1 VLSFLSQA
9 RRHQALKRRDFITL
23 LSGAVTW
30 PLAAQAQQPAMPV
43 IGYLGI
49 SSPEAFASR
58 LQAFRQGLSETGY
71 VEGRNVTID
80 YRWAENQFD
89 RLGALASDLVNHRPS
104 TIVAG
109 GSIAGALAVK
119 AATTTIPIV
128 FETGADPVATGL
140 VPSLSR
146 PGGNITGVTS
156 LNVEVNPK
164 RLELL
169 HELIPNARVVA
180 LLVNPASASITQPLL
195 PQMQAAAR
203 TLGLELHILQASRES
218 EIESAFARLVQL
230 GAGGLVVGSEP
241 LFNSRNAQLGTL
253 ALRYGV
259 PTISQS
265 REFADAGGLA
275 SYGGNV
281 TESHRLSG
289 HYAGRI
295 LKGEKPGD
303 LPVQQVTRVELIVN
317 LKSAKALGIDVP
329 RQLIARADEVIE

>member
-1 VLSFLSQA
+1 V
-9 RRHQALKRRDFITL
+9 RRREFITL
-23 LSGAVTW
+23 LGGAAAW
-30 PLAAQAQQPAMPV
+30 PRAARAQQPAMPV

-58 LQAFRQGLSETGY
+58 LQAFRQGLFETGY

-89 RLGALASDLVNHRPS
+89 QLGALASDLVNHRPS

-128 FETGADPVATGL
+128 FETGADPVSAGL

-156 LNVEVNPK
+156 LNVQVNPK

-203 TLGLELHILQASRES
+203 TLGLELHILQASGES
-218 EIESAFARLVQL
+218 EIETAFARFSQL

-241 LFNSRNAQLGTL
+241 FFNSRNAQLATL

-259 PTISQS
+259 PTIFQS

-281 TESHRLSG
+281 TESHS
-289 HYAGRI
+289 
-295 LKGEKPGD
+295 
-303 LPVQQVTRVELIVN
+303 
-317 LKSAKALGIDVP
+317 
-329 RQLIARADEVIE
+329 

>member
-1 VLSFLSQA
+1 M
-9 RRHQALKRRDFITL
+9 KRRAFITL
-23 LSGAVTW
+23 LGGA
-30 PLAAQAQQPAMPV
+30 LAWTRAAHGQQATPV

-49 SSPEAFASR
+49 SSPEPFASR
-58 LQAFRQGLSETGY
+58 LQAFRDGLSETGY
-71 VEGRNVTID
+71 VEGRKVTID

-89 RLGALASDLVNHRPS
+89 RLGALASDLVNRRPS
-104 TIVAG
+104 TIVAA
-109 GSIAGALAVK
+109 GSIAGALAAK

-128 FETGADPVATGL
+128 FETGADPVAAGL

-203 TLGLELHILQASRES
+203 TLGLELHTLQASGES
-218 EIESAFARLVQL
+218 ELESAFARFAQL
-230 GAGGLVVGSEP
+230 GADGLVVGSEP
-241 LFNSRNAQLGTL
+241 FFNSRNAQLATL

-259 PTISQS
+259 PTIFHS

-275 SYGGNV
+275 SYGGTV
-281 TESHRLSG
+281 TESDRLTG

-295 LKGEKPGD
+295 LKGEKPAN
-303 LPVQQVTRVELIVN
+303 LPVQQSTKVELIIN
-317 LKSAKALGIDVP
+317 LKTAKTLGITVP
-329 RQLIARADEVIE
+329 LPLSGRADEVIE

>member
-1 VLSFLSQA
+1 V
-9 RRHQALKRRDFITL
+9 KRREFTTL
-23 LSGAVTW
+23 LGGAVAAW
-30 PLAAQAQQPAMPV
+30 PLAARGQQVTPV

-49 SSPEAFASR
+49 SSPEPFASR
-58 LQAFRQGLSETGY
+58 LQAFRHGLSETGY

-89 RLGALASDLVNHRPS
+89 RLGALASDLVNHQPS
-104 TIVAG
+104 TIVAA

-128 FETGADPVATGL
+128 FETGADPIAAGL

-156 LNVEVNPK
+156 LNAEVNPK

-203 TLGLELHILQASRES
+203 TLGLELPILEASGES
-218 EIESAFARLVQL
+218 GLESAFARLAQL
-230 GAGGLVVGSEP
+230 GTDGLVVGSEP
-241 LFNSRNAQLGTL
+241 FFSSRSAQLATL

-259 PTISQS
+259 PTIFQS

-275 SYGGNV
+275 SYGGSV
-281 TESHRLSG
+281 TESHRLTG
-289 HYAGRI
+289 HYAGRTI
-295 LKGEKPGD
+295 KGEKPGD
-303 LPVQQVTRVELIVN
+303 LPVQQVTRVELIIN
-317 LKSAKALGIDVP
+317 LKTALALGIDVP
-329 RQLIARADEVIE
+329 RQLVARADEVIE

>member
-1 VLSFLSQA
+1 MSAQ
-9 RRHQALKRRDFITL
+9 LKRRDFITL
-23 LSGAVTW
+23 LGGAAVAW
-30 PLAAQAQQPAMPV
+30 PLAASGQQAMPV

-49 SSPEAFASR
+49 SSPEPFASR
-58 LQAFRQGLSETGY
+58 LQAFRYGLSETGY

-89 RLGALASDLVNHRPS
+89 RLGTLAVDLVNHRPS
-104 TIVAG
+104 TIVAA

-128 FETGADPVATGL
+128 FETGADPVAAGL

-180 LLVNPASASITQPLL
+180 LLVNPASASITRPLL

-203 TLGLELHILQASRES
+203 TPGLELHILQASGES
-218 EIESAFARLVQL
+218 EIESAFARFAQL
-230 GAGGLVVGSEP
+230 GAEGLVVGSEP
-241 LFNSRNAQLGTL
+241 FFNSRNAQLGIL

-259 PTISQS
+259 PTIFQS

-281 TESHRLSG
+281 TESHRLTG

-295 LKGEKPGD
+295 LKGEKPAN
-303 LPVQQVTRVELIVN
+303 LPVQQSTKIELIIN
-317 LKSAKALGIDVP
+317 LKTAKKFGITVP
-329 RQLIARADEVIE
+329 LPLSGRADELIE